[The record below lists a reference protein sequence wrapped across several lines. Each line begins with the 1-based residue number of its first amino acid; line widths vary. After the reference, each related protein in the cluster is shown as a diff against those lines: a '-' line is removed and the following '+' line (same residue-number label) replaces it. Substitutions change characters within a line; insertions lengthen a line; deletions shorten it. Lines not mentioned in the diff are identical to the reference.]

1 MSERSS
7 RLRSRAKLRL
17 EFPSVE
23 EARLALG
30 AIEPDNQPL
39 PKGLEI
45 EMKRIG
51 RVVEIYVDCDRTLA
65 SFLATLDDILAM
77 MLLAL
82 RVSRRAD

>member
-7 RLRSRAKLRL
+7 RLRSRARLRL
-17 EFPSVE
+17 ELPSVE
-23 EARLALG
+23 EARLAS
-30 AIEPDNQPL
+30 AAVEPDNQPL

-45 EMKRIG
+45 EMKRVG
-51 RVVEIYVDCDRTLA
+51 KVVEIYVECDRTLA
-65 SFLATLDDILAM
+65 SLLATLDDILAM